1 MVLKEDLTLEQK
13 LQILGDAAK
22 YDVACTSSGS
32 DRSGEGFSMGNAIS
46 AGICHSFT
54 QDGRCIS
61 LLKILMTNECIY
73 QCKYCVNRASNDT
86 LRATFTPE
94 EVAKLTMEFY
104 KRNYIEGLFLSSG
117 IYPTPQA
124 SAERML
130 EAVRLLRQ
138 TYRFG
143 GYIHVKSIPGADADT
158 LYELG
163 WLADRMSVNL
173 ELPTAEG
180 LKELAPNKTR
190 KNILTPMRMIQN
202 GIREDGGEHARGLQA
217 GNRKRLAAVNA
228 AADEE
233 RFLENAHRQ
242 GLLQGIREDPV
253 TSRKQVTMQGA
264 RSGESFLPVKNSSKG
279 EIIKPDTSLLHTN
292 GSGLMRPR
300 GSMKH
305 FVPAGQSTQ
314 MIIGATPE
322 SDLQILSVTES
333 LYQKFEL
340 KRVFYSSF
348 INVNQDP
355 DMPEWQGRTL
365 LDREHRLYQADFLL
379 RFYHFQVEELLS
391 PERPNFNMLVD
402 PKCDYALRHL
412 ELFPVEINRASYDML
427 LKVPGIGVKSA
438 LRILKARQ
446 TCVLDFADLKKI
458 GVVMKRAVYFI
469 TCRGR
474 MLYPIRMTEDNLT
487 SYLIDDDKRKA
498 LQGDRIEYKQLSL
511 FDLSNDFR
519 KAAAI

>member
-22 YDVACTSSGS
+22 YDVACTSSGA
-32 DRSGEGFSMGNAIS
+32 DRSGDGFSMGNAIS

-73 QCKYCVNRASNDT
+73 QCKYCLNRASNDN

-130 EAVRLLRQ
+130 EAVRLLRK

-143 GYIHVKSIPGADADT
+143 GYIHVKSIPGADPDT

-180 LKELAPNKTR
+180 LRTLAPNKTR

-202 GIREDGGEHARGLQA
+202 GIREDGGEYAKGLQA
-217 GNRKRLAAVNA
+217 GNRKRLGAVNA
-228 AADEE
+228 AADEA

-242 GLLQGIREDPV
+242 GLLPGISE
-253 TSRKQVTMQGA
+253 
-264 RSGESFLPVKNSSKG
+264 E
-279 EIIKPDTSLLHTN
+279 TSLLHAS
-292 GSGLMRPR
+292 GSGLMRPT
-300 GSMKH
+300 GAMKH

-322 SDLQILSVTES
+322 SDYQILSVTES
-333 LYQKFEL
+333 LYRQFEL

-379 RFYHFQVEELLS
+379 RFYHFNVEELLS

-412 ELFPVEINRASYDML
+412 ELFPVEINRAGYDLL

-438 LRILKARQ
+438 QRILKARQ
-446 TCVLDFADLKKI
+446 TCVLDFGDLKKI

-474 MLYPIRMTEDNLT
+474 MLYPVRMTEDNLT
-487 SYLIDDDKRKA
+487 SYLIDDDKRRA

-519 KAAAI
+519 KAAAM